1 MALHLRCL
9 RACLD
14 GGGLSFDRLAL
25 AVSRATGRPWAVALA
40 VLLIVAWAATGPFF
54 GWSDSHSLFI
64 NTATTIVTFLMCFAI
79 QATQN
84 RSEAAIQVKL
94 NEIVRAIEAADN
106 RLIGIER
113 RPAAEVE
120 AMQADLRAEGD

>member
-1 MALHLRCL
+1 V
-9 RACLD
+9 
-14 GGGLSFDRLAL
+14 SFDRFAL
-25 AVSRATGRPWAVALA
+25 AVSRATGRPWAIALA
-40 VLLIVAWAATGPFF
+40 VLLVIAWAAAGPYF
-54 GWSDSHSLFI
+54 GWSDSWSLFI

-106 RLIGIER
+106 RLIGIEQ

-120 AMQADLRAEGD
+120 AMQAGLQTEGD

>member
-1 MALHLRCL
+1 VT
-9 RACLD
+9 
-14 GGGLSFDRLAL
+14 FDRVSLAI
-25 AVSRATGRPWAVALA
+25 SRATGRPWAFVLA
-40 VLLIVAWAATGPFF
+40 ALLIVGWMATGPWF

-94 NEIVRAIEAADN
+94 DEIVRAIEAADN
-106 RLIGIER
+106 RLIGIEQ
-113 RPAAEVE
+113 RPADEIE
-120 AMQADLRAEGD
+120 LIRINQTECSGDMG

>member
-1 MALHLRCL
+1 M
-9 RACLD
+9 
-14 GGGLSFDRLAL
+14 
-25 AVSRATGRPWAVALA
+25 
-40 VLLIVAWAATGPFF
+40 LLIIAWAATGPLFA
-54 GWSDSHSLFI
+54 WSDSHSLFI

-120 AMQADLRAEGD
+120 AIQADLRTEGD

>member
-1 MALHLRCL
+1 
-9 RACLD
+9 
-14 GGGLSFDRLAL
+14 LSFDRFAL
-25 AVSRATGRPWAVALA
+25 AVSRATGRPWAIALA
-40 VLLIVAWAATGPFF
+40 VLLIVAWAATGPYF

-84 RSEAAIQVKL
+84 RSEAAMQVKL

-120 AMQADLRAEGD
+120 AMQVSLRSEGD

>member
-1 MALHLRCL
+1 MT
-9 RACLD
+9 
-14 GGGLSFDRLAL
+14 FDRFAL

-40 VLLIVAWAATGPFF
+40 LLLIAAWAASGPYF

-64 NTATTIVTFLMCFAI
+64 NTATTIVTFLMVFLI
-79 QATQN
+79 QADQN
-84 RSEAAIQVKL
+84 RGQAAIQVKL

-106 RLIGIER
+106 RLIGIEQ

-120 AMQADLRAEGD
+120 AIQAELRTEGD